1 MQESGATSEM
11 SAADQT
17 SEDAHSMTSSSTYGA
32 KTPEHPSAPPPSAGD
47 KESEEE
53 WVSSKEATS
62 EPEKTEPE
70 PPPPPS
76 PAETPVPKPRETPPP
91 PPQATP
97 EPLQATPEPVLAA
110 VRLEEAVPTA
120 LEHPSENGAGNPLT
134 STDPPPVF
142 PTADLVGTAKLSISR
157 AISIYT
163 LLLKSV

>member
-1 MQESGATSEM
+1 M

-62 EPEKTEPE
+62 EPEKTEPD
-70 PPPPPS
+70 PPPTPS

-134 STDPPPVF
+134 STDPPPAVF
-142 PTADLVGTAKLSISR
+142 PTADLV
-157 AISIYT
+157 
-163 LLLKSV
+163 